1 MGSVQARQICSYKK
15 FRTIPRVERAS
26 ISELLRGCLCEAG
39 IRNSKRTQGGKLVTL
54 HYYYYTIPQTTKP
67 CHDMNGHHGWVRRYH
82 YHHASASPPLL
93 EARARDRA
101 GGSQIHICL
110 QRFLAFCGLSSLHP
124 GTKPGRVGG
133 GRWQAWKAL
142 ESHLPFPKLTRVK
155 RSPLPQAI
163 EMGRKVQDEED
174 VK

>member
-67 CHDMNGHHGWVRRYH
+67 CHDMNVHHGWVRRYH

-101 GGSQIHICL
+101 GGSQIHICR
-110 QRFLAFCGLSSLHP
+110 QRFLAFCGLPISGRSQE
-124 GTKPGRVGG
+124 GSVEGACKPP
-133 GRWQAWKAL
+133 
-142 ESHLPFPKLTRVK
+142 S
-155 RSPLPQAI
+155 LPQTDAC
-163 EMGRKVQDEED
+163 EAESATASD
-174 VK
+174 